1 MAESTFVHSILF
13 PCLRNQSEANH
24 RQTLA
29 FLRSLS
35 LKNPTQCDTTVG
47 LSLACDASSFNGL
60 RNGMLYSLM
69 SMEVVRFEGTFTK
82 PNHTLSFC
90 LHFDFQEQVLLRS
103 CFPSRVLPVVGR
115 APSGLRLLF
124 KSMIRR
130 ISYPQR
136 LKSRTLVSLSLC
148 PTGILLLLL
157 FFAVQVDGLMSIAT

>member
-1 MAESTFVHSILF
+1 MAGSTFVHSILF

-90 LHFDFQEQVLLRS
+90 LHFDFQGKCKAPFCWNMYIVLGIIIPQQVLLRS

-136 LKSRTLVSLSLC
+136 LKSRTLVTLSLSK
-148 PTGILLLLL
+148 
-157 FFAVQVDGLMSIAT
+157 A